1 MSPSVNHDFLFG
13 YQESSWRSGLSL
25 VVTICVLLFNS
36 NTTVALSI
44 GCAMIGFILLIVDC
58 FQQKRRLPRMH
69 TYLILFIVFGLLS
82 STVMNVDFTAWGTVL
97 SRILCGVIWILWLR
111 TQLGWT
117 SLRRILLWLRIP
129 EIIVTSL
136 DHAVMHGIL
145 TQREWIQRRDSAR
158 VRQGSSKLSM
168 ETWGQV
174 LGEGVLQAFIRL
186 EHVENSSRMRS
197 STLMADLANHME
209 INIQNVSVQR
219 GDNLILKD
227 ISLQFRAGECV
238 LLCGPSGA
246 GKSTLLRLITG
257 LEESIAGRFTRL
269 GTSIT
274 KGIPMPQRL
283 DGHIAFLM
291 QNPEHHFLASTV
303 GEDIMW
309 GLIQR
314 KVPEDKAIEVCRTVS
329 RSLRIE
335 HLWERPCHELSFGE
349 QRRVALAG
357 LLVLSP
363 KVLLLD
369 EPTSGLDPVAA
380 HELLELIRASVDQQN
395 TICIWSTHDFHS
407 VPSQAKRVVL
417 LNRGQVIFDGDTKM
431 GFSRPWLI
439 KAGLAVSH
447 TNASHA
453 L

>member
-1 MSPSVNHDFLFG
+1 MNRSVNHELLFE

-25 VVTICVLLFNS
+25 VVTICVLLLNS

-44 GCAMIGFILLIVDC
+44 GCTVIGLILLLVDC
-58 FQQKRRLPRMH
+58 FQQKRRLARMH
-69 TYLILFIVFGLLS
+69 IYFILFIVFGLLT
-82 STVMNVDFTAWGTVL
+82 STVMNVDITAWCTVL

-111 TQLGWT
+111 TQMDWR
-117 SLRRILLWLRIP
+117 SLRRILLWLRTP

-136 DHAVMHGIL
+136 DNAVMHGVL

-158 VRQGSSKLSM
+158 VRQGSSKLSL

-197 STLMADLANHME
+197 STLMGDL
-209 INIQNVSVQR
+209 IQNIEMNMRNVSVQR
-219 GDNLILKD
+219 GNNLILND

-257 LEESIAGRFTRL
+257 LEEPIAGRFTRL
-269 GTSIT
+269 GTSIS
-274 KGIPMPQRL
+274 KGIPMAQRL

-314 KVPEDKAIEVCRTVS
+314 KVPEDTAVDVCRKVI

-357 LLVLSP
+357 LLVLNP

-380 HELLELIRASVDQQN
+380 HELIELIYASVNQKN

-407 VPSQAKRVVL
+407 VPSQMTRS
-417 LNRGQVIFDGDTKM
+417 F
-431 GFSRPWLI
+431 
-439 KAGLAVSH
+439 
-447 TNASHA
+447 
-453 L
+453 